1 MLAGA
6 VRSTCDPLA
15 TCRYALPYLE
25 GVRTVSASR
34 ILRST
39 RTSKGLSQRALA
51 SAAHVHQPGVA
62 AVESGSED
70 ATVSRLEHLLS
81 ALGSQLTVLPTR
93 RRPVWAAG
101 EDVHRA
107 LTADDEPTA
116 WREVIQ
122 LNDDLRG
129 SDRATCVALAIA
141 PPGRT
146 GDVRFDALIA
156 AVTDAAL
163 VDARLPRP
171 GWLDEAPWKLDEPW
185 DVEEVPSLRA
195 AARKATPAAIRRH
208 GIYLDRAILV
218 NV

>member
-1 MLAGA
+1 M
-6 VRSTCDPLA
+6 
-15 TCRYALPYLE
+15 
-25 GVRTVSASR
+25 SASA

-39 RTSKGLSQRALA
+39 RTSRGLSQRDLA
-51 SAAHVHQPGVA
+51 RVARVRQPGVA

-81 ALGSQLTVLPTR
+81 ELGSQLTVLPTR

-101 EDVHRA
+101 EDVRRA
-107 LTADDEPTA
+107 LDAGDQRSA

-129 SDRATCVALAIA
+129 ADRATCVALAIA

-146 GDVRFDALIA
+146 GDARFDALIA
-156 AVTDAAL
+156 AVTDSAL

-171 GWLDEAPWKLDEPW
+171 EWLDEATWTLHEPW
-185 DVEEVPSLRA
+185 DVEEVPSLQSD
-195 AARKATPAAIRRH
+195 ARKATPAAIRRH
-208 GIYLDRAILV
+208 GVYLDRAVLTSV
-218 NV
+218 